1 MRKNRPARY
10 LSRGSFARL
19 AAVACGSITGR
30 RIDQIVSAADQHD
43 IPMEPP
49 TFARI
54 RRGEVENPG
63 VWTSTCINALAHRLG
78 AAPTSEFNVE
88 RVSQAQ
94 DLEAEHTQLRR
105 KLKAPHRER
114 QMAYIRFQL
123 YAKAIQARSKP
134 RRFRDQDEEFGW
146 VWFSTND
153 ILRAASV
160 SYDAKDEKGLKQA
173 LPTMSI
179 ARAYV
184 FGGASFSRLAK
195 AIRSWPG
202 FTAKSPS
209 VVLQAQ
215 RGHGKIDPT
224 LTLVRKRWLQY
235 SVAVQN
241 AAVAYMNLHALGV
254 VENDDRRVARARASM
269 RRLFKDFDL
278 RSTFVFLDL
287 VCAGTDLQRKYL
299 RNFALCCAVAG
310 HRIRFDEA
318 VSTFKDR
325 FKFDPVEK
333 PTKVRGEEEYPSLG
347 SDDSVAFLLQN
358 KGVVDV

>member
-1 MRKNRPARY
+1 MRKKRPDRY
-10 LSRGSFARL
+10 FSRGSFARL
-19 AAVACGSITGR
+19 ATVACGSLTGR
-30 RIDQIVSAADQHD
+30 RIDQIVSAGDKVGIQ
-43 IPMEPP
+43 MEMA

-78 AAPTSEFNVE
+78 AAPTSEFHVE
-88 RVSQAQ
+88 LVSQAQ

-105 KLKAPHRER
+105 KLKAPHRDR
-114 QMAYIRFQL
+114 QMAYVRFQL
-123 YAKAIQARSKP
+123 YAKAIQSRSRP
-134 RRFRDQDEEFGW
+134 RRFRDQDEEFGC
-146 VWFSTND
+146 VWSSTND

-202 FTAKSPS
+202 FTAESPS
-209 VVLQAQ
+209 VVLQPQ
-215 RGHGKIDPT
+215 RGHGKVDPT

-235 SVAVQN
+235 AVAVQN

-254 VENDDRRVARARASM
+254 LEKDDRRVARATASM
-269 RRLFKDFDL
+269 QRLFKDFDL
-278 RSTFVFLDL
+278 HSTFAFLNL

-310 HRIRFDEA
+310 HRTRFDKA
-318 VSTFKDR
+318 VATFNDR
-325 FKFDPVEK
+325 FGFDPVAN
-333 PTKVRGEEEYPSLG
+333 PTKVKGEEEYPSLK
-347 SDDSVAFLLQN
+347 SDVSVHFLLQN